1 MRLNLR
7 RFIVLLAACL
17 CGQAVVPAQQPE
29 RVKFRLPQQAAYR
42 FAGGLSE
49 RRAATAPERWLEA
62 HPDDGS
68 TNTVEFGDQV
78 VLELAPGVKL
88 DSLVK
93 GRALSV
99 ARAVTTNVFL
109 LQAPNAVAA
118 AREAARLADAPG
130 VRASYPIIRQPASLD
145 GLFAPAPNDPHY
157 PPQLANV
164 HSQWNFENRDTTNGA
179 VLGPDLNVR
188 AAWAYTRGEGMTIA
202 IGDTGIETAHRELT
216 NRMAGAPHRNFGTG
230 TSNPAPF
237 STSSTWAHGTECA
250 GLVAAETDNAF
261 GMAGVA
267 PRARLAG
274 WVVFT
279 NTTSLRLV
287 SDDRL
292 MDMFQFASNVVSVQN
307 HSWTHTPLRLSGLT
321 TLENIGMESAIQSG
335 RHGRG
340 SIIVRPA
347 GNDRSRLASPND
359 DGYCNDPR
367 VITVAAVGR
376 NGRVTEYSER
386 GSSTLVAAPS
396 GDLNGSGLFTTDLL
410 GPAGAMPFGFFP
422 PFEYLSDFTFNSLG
436 FSGTSASAPQVAG
449 VAALMLSAN
458 TNLHWRDVQQILLLS
473 ARHFDRADP
482 DLTTNGA
489 GLAVSHNLGFGVV
502 DAGQAVRL
510 ARRWINRPEA
520 ATFSVTLAETVPIP
534 DDGLRLLITGPGVPQ
549 NLASIRCLS
558 GTGPHPD
565 EPTVPAP
572 LVDLGLAT
580 DAVMP
585 DLRGRA
591 ALAER
596 GANNFD
602 QKITNAARAG
612 AEFAV
617 IYNYATNSP
626 GSCPG
631 GDQICLM
638 GGTDF
643 VPIPSVF
650 IGRSDGLALQALF
663 ATNSAARARLAL
675 NSAGFSIDV
684 VDSFACEQ
692 VGVRVQTDHPLR
704 GDVRITLVSPT
715 GTRSVLQ
722 HYNTDTAAG
731 PVDWTYWT
739 THHFFEPS
747 LGVWRVEFSDQS
759 AGASGNVLGVTLLI
773 RGVPIPDEDGD
784 GLDDFW
790 EAPLFGSLAFG
801 PTDDPD
807 EDGYNN
813 AFEQALGSDPLLPN
827 EPAEV
832 DLVKWDN
839 KLARLSWPAVNGRS
853 YDILSGASPASLTLL
868 TNVPGRFPEAEWFT
882 YYTNTV
888 SRHFRVRAR
897 P

>member
-1 MRLNLR
+1 
-7 RFIVLLAACL
+7 
-17 CGQAVVPAQQPE
+17 
-29 RVKFRLPQQAAYR
+29 
-42 FAGGLSE
+42 LSE
-49 RRAATAPERWLEA
+49 RRAAEAQEHWLEA
-62 HPDDGS
+62 QPDDGS

-78 VLELAPGVKL
+78 VLELAPGTKL

-93 GRALSV
+93 GKSLALSRTV
-99 ARAVTTNVFL
+99 SSNIFL

-130 VRASYPIIRQPASLD
+130 VRASYPIIRQAVALD
-145 GLFAPAPNDPHY
+145 GLFSARPNDPHY

-164 HSQWNFENRDTTNGA
+164 VSEWHLENRDTTNGA

-188 AAWAYTRGEGMTIA
+188 AAWAYTRGEGVTIA
-202 IGDTGIETAHRELT
+202 IGDTGIELPHRDLT
-216 NRMAGAPHRNFGTG
+216 NRTIGAPHRNFGTG
-230 TSNPAPF
+230 LSNATPF
-237 STSSTWAHGTECA
+237 TTNATWAHGTECA
-250 GLVAAETDNAF
+250 GLAAAESDNAF

-267 PRARLAG
+267 PRAKLAG

-292 MDMFQFASNVVSVQN
+292 MDMFQYASNIVDVQN
-307 HSWTHTPLRLSGLT
+307 HSWTHVPLRLSGLT
-321 TLENIGMESAIQSG
+321 TLENLGMENAVQFG
-335 RHGRG
+335 RRGRG
-340 SIIVRPA
+340 TVIVRPA

-386 GSSTLVAAPS
+386 GSSVLVAAPS
-396 GDLNGSGLFTTDLL
+396 GDLNGNGLFTTDLI
-410 GPAGAMPFGFFP
+410 GMGGAMFFSFFA

-436 FSGTSASAPQVAG
+436 FNGTSASAPQVAG
-449 VAALMLSAN
+449 VAALMLSVN
-458 TNLHWRDVQQILLLS
+458 TNLAWRDVQQILLLS

-482 DLTTNGA
+482 DLMTNGA

-510 ARRWINRPEA
+510 ARQWVNRTEPATLTASGA
-520 ATFSVTLAETVPIP
+520 AGSVAIP
-534 DDGLRLLITGPGVPQ
+534 DDGLRLLVTGPGVPE
-549 NLASIRCLS
+549 NIASIRCLP

-565 EPTVPAP
+565 VATVPAR

-580 DAVMP
+580 NTVLP

-591 ALAER
+591 ALMER

-626 GSCPG
+626 AGSCPG
-631 GDQICLM
+631 GEQLCLM
-638 GGTDF
+638 GATDF

-650 IGRSDGLALQALF
+650 IARADGLALQALF
-663 ATNSAARARLAL
+663 ATNSAARARLSL
-675 NSAGFSIDV
+675 NAAVIPIDI
-684 VDSFACEQ
+684 VDGILCEH
-692 VGVRVQTDHPLR
+692 VGVQVQTDHPLR
-704 GDVRITLVSPT
+704 GDVRITLVSPA

-722 HYNTDTAAG
+722 QYNTDTTAG

-739 THHFFEPS
+739 THHFFEPG
-747 LGVWRVEFSDQS
+747 LGRWRVEVSDES
-759 AGASGNVLGVTLLI
+759 AGAAGSVLAVTLVI
-773 RGVPIPDEDGD
+773 RGVPMLDDDAD

-790 EAPLFGSLAFG
+790 EGAMFGSLELG
-801 PTDDPD
+801 PRDDPD

-813 AFEQALGSDPLLPN
+813 AFEQALGTDPLLPN
-827 EPAEV
+827 EPSHV
-832 DLVKWDN
+832 DVMQWDA
-839 KLARLSWPAVNGRS
+839 KLARLSWPALNGRT
-853 YDILSGASPASLTLL
+853 YGIFSGTNAASLTLL
-868 TNVPGRFPEAEWFT
+868 TNVSGRFPEAEWFISS
-882 YYTNTV
+882 TNPS
-888 SRHFRVRAR
+888 SRFFRVREIK